1 MLLSRQE
8 ALRGMTIWSAYSNFE
23 EKEKGSIEIGKWADF
38 IVLDKDIMRVPIDE
52 VLMMKVEQTYL
63 GGKQVN

>member
-1 MLLSRQE
+1 MECLF
-8 ALRGMTIWSAYSNFE
+8 YFE